1 MKDMQF
7 VNRSKLKGAIAEQ
20 GLKRSDLAE
29 ELCIKLPALSEK
41 IAGRRRFNEDEMA
54 ILAQRF
60 GKDIFFLD

>member
-1 MKDMQF
+1 MQF

-29 ELCIKLPALSEK
+29 ELCIKLPALCEK
-41 IAGRRRFNEDEMA
+41 LAGRRRFSEEEMA
-54 ILAQRF
+54 VLAQHF